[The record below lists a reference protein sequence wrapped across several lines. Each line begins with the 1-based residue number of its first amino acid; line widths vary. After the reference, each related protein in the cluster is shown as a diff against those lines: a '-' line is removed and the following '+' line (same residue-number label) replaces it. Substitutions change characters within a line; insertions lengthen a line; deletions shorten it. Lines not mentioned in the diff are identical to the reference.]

1 MNLILRI
8 QLCKFNFANLIL
20 QIGFCKFGGNQDWEA
35 GGTRGGMPG
44 EPAGAAGL
52 TQHIKKK
59 SKNPKSKA

>member
-1 MNLILRI
+1 MYDFKRWQNPAEKIVDTSQI
-8 QLCKFNFANLIL
+8 FVFA
-20 QIGFCKFGGNQDWEA
+20 QTMGNRSWEA

-52 TQHIKKK
+52 AQDIKNK